1 MGTRGTTKKRK
12 KRKEIK
18 SHIVITASTIIKEM
32 NSHPLKTRRNRKK
45 LLMRNLIKRRSK
57 SNMKKKKVK
66 SPRVTKN
73 NSNYLP
79 KTTLFKEEQK

>member
-12 KRKEIK
+12 KRREIK

-45 LLMRNLIKRRSK
+45 LLTRNRLKRRSK
-57 SNMKKKKVK
+57 SKKKRN
-66 SPRVTKN
+66 PRVWKI
-73 NSNYLP
+73 NSTILP
-79 KTTLFKEEQK
+79 KTTLFNREELN